1 MRERCASRQH
11 LTSGNCYDSLAS
23 RQRGG
28 DRSEHAAGREEDD
41 AAGEDANR
49 RSHFPATGG
58 ARASTDNTCC
68 AASTPA
74 PAPGFYE
81 TACFQGTGQLLPANQ
96 RRELLRAWRI
106 LPQF

>member
-1 MRERCASRQH
+1 MRDSFASRQH
-11 LTSGNCYDSLAS
+11 LTSGDYGDSFAS

-49 RSHFPATGG
+49 RSHFPATGT
-58 ARASTDNTCC
+58 ARASTDNPCGATP
-68 AASTPA
+68 TPA
-74 PAPGFYE
+74 FYE